1 MAIGVKNT
9 VIVKNSIDKI
19 ELLTKR
25 FKSKRISY
33 LEYFEEVNKCL
44 SNMTEERDFI
54 EYMRNIGYF
63 DKFVK

>member
-1 MAIGVKNT
+1 MAVGVKNT

-25 FKSKRISY
+25 FRCKRISY

-44 SNMTEERDFI
+44 SDMTEERDFI

>member
-1 MAIGVKNT
+1 MKVGVKNT
-9 VIVKNSIDKI
+9 VIVKKSIDKI

-25 FKSKRISY
+25 FKNKRMSY

-44 SNMTEERDFI
+44 SDMTEERDFI
-54 EYMRNIGYF
+54 EYMKNIGYF

>member
-1 MAIGVKNT
+1 MAVGVKNT

>member
-1 MAIGVKNT
+1 MAVGVKNT

-25 FKSKRISY
+25 FRSKRISY

-44 SNMTEERDFI
+44 SDMTEERDFI

>member
-25 FKSKRISY
+25 FRSKRISY

>member
-1 MAIGVKNT
+1 MAVGVKNT
-9 VIVKNSIDKI
+9 VIVKKSIDKI

-25 FKSKRISY
+25 FKSKRMSY

-44 SNMTEERDFI
+44 TDMAVERDFI
-54 EYMRNIGYF
+54 EYMKNIGYF